1 MIIKKNKYY
10 FYNMFNK
17 ISFSQ
22 SMKRTTV
29 NKNRQLS
36 KVGYIMTTI
45 QIAKLVK
52 SIFGEIDYEK
62 SRWILY

>member
-1 MIIKKNKYY
+1 
-10 FYNMFNK
+10 MFNQ

-29 NKNRQLS
+29 NKNRWLS
-36 KVGYIMTTI
+36 KVGYILTAA
-45 QIAKLVK
+45 QIAKLVT